1 MSPLLGRSRSD
12 SLGLFIKA
20 TLRDLQPFLFLQ
32 DDLRRFSRIGGP
44 IVVSVPEE
52 HVSAFRDHML
62 PGYRLVSDGAVA
74 RAANIFWP
82 IRDNWYTQQLI
93 KLCAIDV
100 ITTDVCLVLDGNTI
114 INSEFD
120 ESTFQLNGRW
130 VYELG
135 EINGHDLELERRS
148 SAFLRNDFTQTFGFR
163 PVNQVFVRSE
173 LTGLRR
179 YLESIYRVP
188 WCETLYASCECAI
201 RLKSALWTEFQMYGT
216 YTAKVS
222 SSQTHEFVTK
232 NSMMYFNP
240 TRHLG
245 RLSEVLSS
253 YADHRPFMIK
263 AYRQRPEVRLSVR
276 EYGAVAA
283 AIRTACRGGGVSSLF
298 IRRRSRRY

>member
-32 DDLRRFSRIGGP
+32 DDLRRFSRVGGP
-44 IVVSVPEE
+44 VVISVPEE
-52 HVSAFRDHML
+52 HVSAFRPYVL
-62 PGYRLVSDGAVA
+62 PGYRLLSDSAVA

-100 ITTDVCLVLDGNTI
+100 ITTDAYLVLDGNTI

-120 ESTFQLNGRW
+120 ESTFRFNGRW
-130 VYELG
+130 IYERE

-148 SAFLRNDFTQTFGFR
+148 SAFLGKQLLQTFGFR
-163 PVNQVFVRSE
+163 PVNQVFLRSE

-188 WCETLYASCECAI
+188 WAETLYASCECAL
-201 RLKSALWTEFQMYGT
+201 RLKYALWTEFQMYGI

-222 SSQTHEFVTK
+222 PSQTHALVTK
-232 NSMMYFNP
+232 NPMMYFNP
-240 TRHLG
+240 ARHLG
-245 RLSEVLSS
+245 RLPELLSS
-253 YADHRPFMIK
+253 YAEHRPFMVK
-263 AYRQRPEVRLSVR
+263 AYRQRPQVRLSDR
-276 EYGAVAA
+276 EYVVVAA
-283 AIRTACRGGGVSSLF
+283 AIRTACRGGGVSSLS
-298 IRRRSRRY
+298 IRQRSPRR